1 MHRKGTF
8 PHKDVPLRSGEVAVS
23 PYSIETEKLSKM
35 RKQEFVSNE
44 EQGKTANE
52 TEINNL
58 SDTEFKS
65 FVIRMLIELGKRI
78 EERSEIFNNEVEN
91 FF

>member
-1 MHRKGTF
+1 MKNKGKIA
-8 PHKDVPLRSGEVAVS
+8 H
-23 PYSIETEKLSKM
+23 
-35 RKQEFVSNE
+35 
-44 EQGKTANE
+44 E

-65 FVIRMLIELGKRI
+65 LVIRMLTEFGKMI
-78 EERSEIFNNEVEN
+78 DEHNIFNNKVEN

>member
-1 MHRKGTF
+1 MKN
-8 PHKDVPLRSGEVAVS
+8 K
-23 PYSIETEKLSKM
+23 
-35 RKQEFVSNE
+35 
-44 EQGKTANE
+44 GKTANE

-78 EERSEIFNNEVEN
+78 DEHSEIFNNEVEI
-91 FF
+91 FLKYSEQKTKSLKLKYTRRY